1 MRTWMRVAEIV
12 KAKTLQGG
20 LVLRSVA
27 GLPFLLHEGM
37 GVSFVPP
44 QFDCPR
50 SAIVVSAVPSLKN
63 DNYLVQFD
71 RITNR
76 DVAEKL
82 VGCFCLA
89 KAEDIDAVSL
99 TRHEQHEH
107 SLLGYRVVDETH
119 GDLGEVCEVELN
131 AWQVLLV
138 VEGGKGTISI
148 PSVDEFVLEED
159 AEARILRTRIPEG
172 LLGLARTE
180 AAEGDET

>member
-20 LVLRSVA
+20 LVLRNVA

-44 QFDCPR
+44 QFGCPR
-50 SAIVVSAVPSLKN
+50 SAVVVSAAPSLKN
-63 DNYLVQFD
+63 DNCLVRFD
-71 RITNR
+71 RVTNR
-76 DVAEKL
+76 EVAEKL
-82 VGCFCLA
+82 VGCFCLV
-89 KAEDIDAVSL
+89 KTEDIDTAAL
-99 TRHEQHEH
+99 TRHEHP
-107 SLLGYRVVDETH
+107 LLGYRVVDEAY

-131 AWQVLLV
+131 AWQALLV
-138 VEGGKGTISI
+138 VEGDRGTLSI
-148 PSVDEFVLEED
+148 PSVDEFILEED

-180 AAEGDET
+180 AAEGGET